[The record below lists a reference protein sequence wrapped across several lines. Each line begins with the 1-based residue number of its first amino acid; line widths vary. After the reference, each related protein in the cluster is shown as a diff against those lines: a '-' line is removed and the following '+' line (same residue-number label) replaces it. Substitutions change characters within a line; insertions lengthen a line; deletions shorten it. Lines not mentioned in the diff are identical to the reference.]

1 MHSVPIIETERLVL
15 RPYRRDD
22 FTAYAALFADS
33 EVTRFV
39 GGVPY
44 TREQSWTR
52 FLRQVGMWHYFGFG
66 FFAIQD
72 RATGTFLGEAG
83 FHDVHR
89 LITPSLEGTMETG
102 WALSPKAHGQG
113 LATEAVSAAL
123 EWADRQF
130 PQVRKT
136 CIIDV
141 GNRASVRVA
150 EKQGFKEFW
159 RTSYHGT
166 HVIMFERQRTLAV
179 ATARKS
185 PMPAHLET

>member
-22 FTAYAALFADS
+22 FSAYAALFADS

-72 RATGTFLGEAG
+72 RTTGTFLGEAG

-113 LATEAVSAAL
+113 LATEAVGAAL

-130 PQVRKT
+130 PKLRKT

-141 GNRASVRVA
+141 GNNASIRVA
-150 EKQGFKEFW
+150 EKQGYKEFW
-159 RTSYHGT
+159 RTRYHGT
-166 HVIMFERQRTLAV
+166 HVIMFEREKKNA
-179 ATARKS
+179 ARAGSAKV
-185 PMPAHLET
+185 HERFET

>member
-72 RATGTFLGEAG
+72 RTTGTFLGEAG

-159 RTSYHGT
+159 RTRYHGT
-166 HVIMFERQRTLAV
+166 HVIMFERQRTLAG
-179 ATARKS
+179 ATARKA

>member
-22 FTAYAALFADS
+22 FSAYAALFADS

-39 GGVPY
+39 GGIPY

-102 WALSPKAHGQG
+102 WALSPKAHGRG

-130 PQVRKT
+130 PKLRKT

-159 RTSYHGT
+159 RTTYHST
-166 HVIMFERQRTLAV
+166 HVIMFERHQNKA
-179 ATARKS
+179 ARAGSGKLYERS
-185 PMPAHLET
+185 ET

>member
-72 RATGTFLGEAG
+72 RTTGTFLGEAG

-159 RTSYHGT
+159 RTRYHGT
-166 HVIMFERQRTLAV
+166 HVIMFERQRTFAG
-179 ATARKS
+179 ATARKA

>member
-22 FTAYAALFADS
+22 FSTYAALFADS

-130 PQVRKT
+130 PKLRKT

-159 RTSYHGT
+159 RTTYHGT
-166 HVIMFERQRTLAV
+166 NVIMFERQRPLA
-179 ATARKS
+179 ATARS
-185 PMPAHLET
+185 GQMPAHLET